1 MLRDL
6 ILSGP
11 GMPPNGN
18 FMAGYRLPEK
28 FELPDDIL
36 VFMHDWFPSR
46 TFQHS
51 RYMLILPAVPI
62 EYRIDNNVHYRVE
75 PGQVMFSPPCQNRE
89 LLFTSDDTLHG
100 YPRLLITF
108 TLSRDAYYLPD
119 SLLLDISPKAER
131 ILSALLSAYRKE
143 RNADL
148 AIQLFFLLRELS
160 RHQAAAQPVRYS
172 PVVLA
177 ALRHIN
183 HHSGGRSSLAEMA
196 AAAKTSVSNLRL
208 LFKKELGRA
217 PGQFV
222 AGHRLKVAQYDL
234 AMTSKRVDEVAQIC
248 GFRSVYAFSH
258 FFKKHTGMSP
268 LAWRK
273 VNRFDDPDPG
283 RTQSPE

>member
-1 MLRDL
+1 MLKEL
-6 ILSGP
+6 ILNAP
-11 GMPPNGN
+11 QKPPTENY
-18 FMAGYRLPEK
+18 MVGYRLPEK

-36 VFMHDWFPSR
+36 VFMHDWFPPR

-119 SLLLDISPKAER
+119 CLLLDISPKAEE
-131 ILSALLSAYRKE
+131 ILSALLAAYREE
-143 RNADL
+143 RNVDL

-183 HHSGGRSSLAEMA
+183 HRSGRNTSLADMA
-196 AAAKTSVSNLRL
+196 AEAKTSVSNLRL

-222 AGHRLKVAQYDL
+222 AMHRLKVAQYNL
-234 AMTSKRVDEVAQIC
+234 AMTSMRVDEVAQIC
-248 GFRSVYAFSH
+248 GFQSVYAFSH

-273 VNRFDDPDPG
+273 INRIAGPAK
-283 RTQSPE
+283 